1 MKDLVLATRNKGK
14 IEEFRRILD
23 ELAPGSV
30 RLLGLEKFP
39 DTSDVDETGETFEEN
54 ALLKARSICAET
66 GLPAIA
72 DDSGLCVE
80 ALYGEPGIYSARYAG
95 THGDDAANN
104 KPENSALRFKPMVRF
119 VGPFHLKKGETASHK
134 IDIPQYVGSVR
145 IMVVAGYQGAYGTVA
160 VKY

>member
-23 ELAPGSV
+23 ELAPGSI

-39 DTSDVDETGETFEEN
+39 ETSDVEETGDTFEEN

-80 ALYGEPGIYSARYAG
+80 ALYGAPGIYSARFAG

-104 KPENSALRFKPMVRF
+104 AKLLQELIHVPMEKELLTSF
-119 VGPFHLKKGETASHK
+119 A
-134 IDIPQYVGSVR
+134 
-145 IMVVAGYQGAYGTVA
+145 
-160 VKY
+160 

>member
-1 MKDLVLATRNKGK
+1 MKDLVLATRNIGK

-23 ELAPGSV
+23 ELAPGSI

-39 DTSDVDETGETFEEN
+39 ETSDVEETGDTFEEN

-80 ALYGEPGIYSARYAG
+80 ALYGAPGIYSARFAG

-104 KPENSALRFKPMVRF
+104 AKLLQELIHVPDGKRTAYFICVTALVT
-119 VGPFHLKKGETASHK
+119 VSYTHLTLPT
-134 IDIPQYVGSVR
+134 ICSV
-145 IMVVAGYQGAYGTVA
+145 
-160 VKY
+160 

>member
-23 ELAPGSV
+23 ELAPGSI

-39 DTSDVDETGETFEEN
+39 ETSDVEETGDTFEEN

-80 ALYGEPGIYSARYAG
+80 ALYGAPGIFSARFAG

-104 KPENSALRFKPMVRF
+104 AKL
-119 VGPFHLKKGETASHK
+119 
-134 IDIPQYVGSVR
+134 
-145 IMVVAGYQGAYGTVA
+145 
-160 VKY
+160 

>member
-23 ELAPGSV
+23 ELAPGSI

-39 DTSDVDETGETFEEN
+39 ETSDVEETGDTFEEN

-80 ALYGEPGIYSARYAG
+80 ALYGAPGNFSSPSNRMLPGANSSRMRRNSSILPLLRVAKTKSFIV
-95 THGDDAANN
+95 TPLAA
-104 KPENSALRFKPMVRF
+104 
-119 VGPFHLKKGETASHK
+119 FHK
-134 IDIPQYVGSVR
+134 D
-145 IMVVAGYQGAYGTVA
+145 
-160 VKY
+160 

>member
-23 ELAPGSV
+23 ELAPGSI

-39 DTSDVDETGETFEEN
+39 ETSDVEETGDTFEEN

-80 ALYGEPGIYSARYAG
+80 ALYGAPGIFSARYAG

-104 KPENSALRFKPMVRF
+104 AKLLQELIHVPDGKRTAISSA
-119 VGPFHLKKGETASHK
+119 
-134 IDIPQYVGSVR
+134 
-145 IMVVAGYQGAYGTVA
+145 
-160 VKY
+160 